1 MKFKI
6 RTLAYDRRD
15 MGPQICDFGMEF
27 GWNQLKE
34 FNASDGDVNQYM
46 AGQPGSLSI
55 HGNTFNKVRMS
66 DDKEAWAIT
75 TLAADKT
82 PKPGHHQMQKY
93 RLFFYK
99 PSIEQGKGMDLYARN
114 QKSRTGRVIP
124 VARFT
129 VDEIEDSQIYNG
141 QNLTPEMVDR
151 IISSRR
157 GKIICENQDTR
168 ITLKEAWKARGTHIL
183 VKTEDL
189 NQSDAKPVKKY
200 YSLDGKYK
208 FTRSL

>member
-1 MKFKI
+1 
-6 RTLAYDRRD
+6 
-15 MGPQICDFGMEF
+15 
-27 GWNQLKE
+27 
-34 FNASDGDVNQYM
+34 
-46 AGQPGSLSI
+46 
-55 HGNTFNKVRMS
+55 
-66 DDKEAWAIT
+66 
-75 TLAADKT
+75 
-82 PKPGHHQMQKY
+82 
-93 RLFFYK
+93 
-99 PSIEQGKGMDLYARN
+99 
-114 QKSRTGRVIP
+114 
-124 VARFT
+124 
-129 VDEIEDSQIYNG
+129 
-141 QNLTPEMVDR
+141 MVDR